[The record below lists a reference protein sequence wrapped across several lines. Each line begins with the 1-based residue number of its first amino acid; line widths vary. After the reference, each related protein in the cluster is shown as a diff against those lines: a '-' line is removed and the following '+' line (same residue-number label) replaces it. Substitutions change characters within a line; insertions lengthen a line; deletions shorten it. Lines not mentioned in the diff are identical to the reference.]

1 MTGEGEMAKYTAS
14 RFKKRDLQRIVI
26 VGVELNSTDPVKV
39 PGNGPVV
46 PIFFSTVLRCRD
58 AVNTL
63 VLRLQRC
70 GVGRL
75 ANSLEQPLSTLTPGL
90 HNV

>member
-46 PIFFSTVLRCRD
+46 PIFFHSFT
-58 AVNTL
+58 
-63 VLRLQRC
+63 LQRR
-70 GVGRL
+70 GQHTGFEASALRRGQVGKQLGTTSEYAYTRP
-75 ANSLEQPLSTLTPGL
+75 A
-90 HNV
+90 

>member
-46 PIFFSTVLRCRD
+46 PIFFSQFYAAET
-58 AVNTL
+58 
-63 VLRLQRC
+63 Q
-70 GVGRL
+70 
-75 ANSLEQPLSTLTPGL
+75 ST
-90 HNV
+90 HWF